1 MSFPVIWTEVEN
13 RLELSG
19 GTLTGSLNTKN
30 VSITGNLSV
39 TGSITGNASSATK
52 LATARTI
59 GISGGVTGTA
69 TGFNGTA
76 NISIPVTSID
86 SSYTQ
91 SVDGKLKTLHDVLLY
106 TNDASSVTGTLKITL
121 PVSWT
126 NTMMTVEFYIYN
138 YADNTSCKYTVSG
151 YNTTSGWTKVTC
163 LVEGYSIAVRL
174 AHDGEKCCIL
184 VGSTTQKW
192 QYPKLVVSKVIS
204 SYSGYD
210 KLTKDG
216 WTATIIDDETGI
228 TNIDTLSKN
237 TNFLVNRATRADYL
251 TTSRTISLTGDATAS
266 GSFNG
271 SANLSLATTLANS
284 GATAG
289 AYGPRANST
298 LTFGGVFKIPQ
309 VTVDAKGRVTYIAER
324 STQLPA
330 TPTTITG
337 NAGTATK
344 LQTART
350 IDGISFDGSANRIRY
365 GSCSTAAATAAK
377 VVTLTGFTLATG
389 AEVTVRFTVTN
400 TAANPTLNVNNT
412 GAKAITYRNA
422 AISAGYLA
430 ANRIYKFVYDGSQY
444 ELIGDINTDTNN
456 KVTMTV
462 TTTNAE
468 YPILTAY
475 TANRTATA
483 TEGARFAANVKIN
496 PSDNSITASK
506 INSNLTT
513 GTYVQGAAGNSL
525 LNSLATAGAYVSFL
539 RYPSIN
545 GVFTISGYQTGLEVD
560 YLTKAN
566 VDAGT
571 NTVTKKMSL
580 LNESGNTTFP
590 GTVTATAF
598 SGPASKLGTA
608 TVGSTSKP
616 IYLNAGTATALSA
629 TVGAANKPIYSNAG
643 TLTACSS
650 TVGSATQPTY
660 LNGGTVTACTSY
672 ASATVGNST
681 KWNGAAKT
689 VSTAAPSGGANG
701 DIWFQY

>member
-1 MSFPVIWTEVEN
+1 MSFPVTWTEVEN

-52 LATARTI
+52 LQTARTI
-59 GISGGVTGTA
+59 AISGGATGTA
-69 TGFNGTA
+69 TSFDGSA
-76 NISIPVTSID
+76 NITIPVTALD
-86 SSYTQ
+86 
-91 SVDGKLKTLHDVLLY
+91 
-106 TNDASSVTGTLKITL
+106 
-121 PVSWT
+121 
-126 NTMMTVEFYIYN
+126 
-138 YADNTSCKYTVSG
+138 
-151 YNTTSGWTKVTC
+151 
-163 LVEGYSIAVRL
+163 
-174 AHDGEKCCIL
+174 
-184 VGSTTQKW
+184 
-192 QYPKLVVSKVIS
+192 VSK
-204 SYSGYD
+204 
-210 KLTKDG
+210 
-216 WTATIIDDETGI
+216 
-228 TNIDTLSKN
+228 
-237 TNFLVNRATRADYL
+237 
-251 TTSRTISLTGDATAS
+251 
-266 GSFNG
+266 
-271 SANLSLATTLANS
+271 
-284 GATAG
+284 ATAG
-289 AYGPRANST
+289 TLST
-298 LTFGGVFKIPQ
+298 ARGG
-309 VTVDAKGRVTYIAER
+309 TGRTDGKAVA
-324 STQLPA
+324 LA
-330 TPTTITG
+330 
-337 NAGTATK
+337 
-344 LQTART
+344 TART
-350 IDGISFDGSANRIRY
+350 IDGISFNGSANCIRY
-365 GSCSTAAATAAK
+365 GSCSTAAATVEK
-377 VVTLTGFTLATG
+377 IVSLTGFTLATG

-400 TAANPTLNVNNT
+400 TAASPTLNVNST
-412 GAKAITYRNA
+412 GAKPIVYRNA

-462 TTTNAE
+462 TTTDTE
-468 YPILTAY
+468 YPILTTYAR
-475 TANRTATA
+475 NRTTTE

-506 INSNLTT
+506 INRNLTT

-525 LNSLATAGAYVSFL
+525 LNSLATAGTYVSFL
-539 RYPSIN
+539 RYPSTN
-545 GVFTISGYQTGLEVD
+545 GVFTISGYRSGLEID

-571 NTVTKKMSL
+571 NTVTKKISL

-616 IYLNAGTATALSA
+616 IYLNNGTATALSA

-650 TVGSATQPTY
+650 TVGSVTQPTY

-672 ASATVGNST
+672 ANATVGNST

>member
-1 MSFPVIWTEVEN
+1 MTIELYIWN
-13 RLELSG
+13 
-19 GTLTGSLNTKN
+19 
-30 VSITGNLSV
+30 
-39 TGSITGNASSATK
+39 
-52 LATARTI
+52 
-59 GISGGVTGTA
+59 
-69 TGFNGTA
+69 
-76 NISIPVTSID
+76 
-86 SSYTQ
+86 
-91 SVDGKLKTLHDVLLY
+91 
-106 TNDASSVTGTLKITL
+106 
-121 PVSWT
+121 W
-126 NTMMTVEFYIYN
+126 
-138 YADNTSCKYTVSG
+138 ADNTSSKYIISG
-151 YNTTSGWTKVTC
+151 YNYIDDPTWTKTTC
-163 LVEGYSIAVRL
+163 IVEGYNINVRL
-174 AHDGEKCCIL
+174 AHDGSKCCIL
-184 VGSTTQKW
+184 IGSTTQTW
-192 QYPKLVVSKVIS
+192 RYPKIVISKVIC
-204 SYSGYD
+204 GYNGWNSI
-210 KLTKDG
+210 TKNG
-216 WTATIIDDETGI
+216 WTAEFITDETSI
-228 TNIDTLSKN
+228 TNIVTPGRN

-271 SANLSLATTLANS
+271 SANLALSTTLADS
-284 GATAG
+284 GVIAG
-289 AYGPRANST
+289 SYGPTAAAT
-298 LTFGGVFKIPQ
+298 LAFGGTVNVPQ
-309 VTVDAKGRVTYIAER
+309 ITVDTKGR
-324 STQLPA
+324 STTIVNRAIKLPA
-330 TPTTITG
+330 APTTVTG

-344 LQTART
+344 LQTARTIAISGGATGTATSFDGSANISIPVTALDVSKATAGTLSTARGGTGRTDGKAVALATART

-365 GSCSTAAATAAK
+365 GSCSTAAATVEK
-377 VVTLTGFTLATG
+377 IVSLTGFTLATG

-400 TAANPTLNVNNT
+400 TAASPTLNVNNT
-412 GAKAITYRNA
+412 GAKPIVYRNA

-462 TTTNAE
+462 TTTDTE
-468 YPILTAY
+468 YPILTTYAG
-475 TANRTATA
+475 NRTTTA

-513 GTYVQGAAGNSL
+513 DTYVQGAAGNSL
-525 LNSLATAGAYVSFL
+525 LNSLAAAGTYVSFL
-539 RYPSIN
+539 RYPSTN
-545 GVFTISGYQTGLEVD
+545 GVFTISGYRSGLEID

-571 NTVTKKMSL
+571 NTVTKKISL

-616 IYLNAGTATALSA
+616 IYLSAGTATALSA
-629 TVGAANKPIYSNAG
+629 TIGAANKPIYSNAG

-681 KWNGAAKT
+681 KWNGATKT

>member
-1 MSFPVIWTEVEN
+1 MTIELYIWN
-13 RLELSG
+13 C
-19 GTLTGSLNTKN
+19 
-30 VSITGNLSV
+30 
-39 TGSITGNASSATK
+39 
-52 LATARTI
+52 
-59 GISGGVTGTA
+59 
-69 TGFNGTA
+69 A
-76 NISIPVTSID
+76 N
-86 SSYTQ
+86 
-91 SVDGKLKTLHDVLLY
+91 
-106 TNDASSVTGTLKITL
+106 
-121 PVSWT
+121 
-126 NTMMTVEFYIYN
+126 
-138 YADNTSCKYTVSG
+138 NTSSKYIISG
-151 YNTTSGWTKVTC
+151 YNYIDDPTWTKTTC
-163 LVEGYSIAVRL
+163 IVEGYNINVRL
-174 AHDGEKCCIL
+174 AHDGSKCCIL
-184 VGSTTQKW
+184 IGSTTQTW
-192 QYPKLVVSKVIS
+192 RYPKVVISKVIC
-204 SYSGYD
+204 GYNGWNSI
-210 KLTKDG
+210 TKNG
-216 WTATIIDDETGI
+216 WTAEFITDETSI
-228 TNIDTLSKN
+228 TNIVTPSRN
-237 TNFLVNRATRADYL
+237 TNFLVNRAARADYL

-271 SANLSLATTLANS
+271 SANLALSTTLADS
-284 GATAG
+284 GVTAG
-289 AYGPRANST
+289 SYGPTGNATMS
-298 LTFGGVFKIPQ
+298 FGGTVNVPQ
-309 VTVDAKGRVTYIAER
+309 ITVDAKGR
-324 STQLPA
+324 STTIVNRAIKLPA
-330 TPTTITG
+330 APTTVTG

-350 IDGISFDGSANRIRY
+350 IAISGGATGTATSFDGSANITIPVTALDVSKATAGTLSTARGGTGRTDGKAVALATARTIDGISFDGSANCIRY
-365 GSCSTAAATAAK
+365 GSCSTAAATVEK
-377 VVTLTGFTLATG
+377 IVSLTGFTLATG

-400 TAANPTLNVNNT
+400 TAASPTLNVNST
-412 GAKAITYRNA
+412 GAKPIVYRNA

-444 ELIGDINTDTNN
+444 ELIGDINIDTNN

-462 TTTNAE
+462 TTTDTE
-468 YPILTAY
+468 YPILTTYAD
-475 TANRTATA
+475 NRTTTA

-525 LNSLATAGAYVSFL
+525 LNSLATAGTYVSFL
-539 RYPSIN
+539 RYPSTN
-545 GVFTISGYQTGLEVD
+545 GVFTISGYQSGLEID

-571 NTVTKKMSL
+571 NTVTKKISL

>member
-1 MSFPVIWTEVEN
+1 MTIELYIWN
-13 RLELSG
+13 
-19 GTLTGSLNTKN
+19 
-30 VSITGNLSV
+30 
-39 TGSITGNASSATK
+39 
-52 LATARTI
+52 
-59 GISGGVTGTA
+59 
-69 TGFNGTA
+69 
-76 NISIPVTSID
+76 
-86 SSYTQ
+86 
-91 SVDGKLKTLHDVLLY
+91 
-106 TNDASSVTGTLKITL
+106 
-121 PVSWT
+121 W
-126 NTMMTVEFYIYN
+126 
-138 YADNTSCKYTVSG
+138 ADNTSSKYIISG
-151 YNTTSGWTKVTC
+151 YNYIDDPTWTKTTC
-163 LVEGYSIAVRL
+163 IVEGYNINVRL
-174 AHDGEKCCIL
+174 AHDGSKCCIL
-184 VGSTTQKW
+184 IGSTTQTW
-192 QYPKLVVSKVIS
+192 RYPKIVISKVIC
-204 SYSGYD
+204 GYNGWNSI
-210 KLTKDG
+210 TKNG
-216 WTATIIDDETGI
+216 WTAEFITDETSI
-228 TNIDTLSKN
+228 TNIVTPGRN

-271 SANLSLATTLANS
+271 SANLALSTTLADS
-284 GATAG
+284 GVTAG
-289 AYGPRANST
+289 SYGPTAAAT
-298 LTFGGVFKIPQ
+298 LAFGGTVNVPQ
-309 VTVDAKGRVTYIAER
+309 ITVDAKGR
-324 STQLPA
+324 STTIVNRAIKLPA
-330 TPTTITG
+330 APTTVTG

-344 LQTART
+344 LQTARTIAISGGATGTSTSFDGSANITIPVTALDVSKATAGTLSTARGGTGRTDGKAVALATART

-365 GSCSTAAATAAK
+365 GSCSTAAATVEK
-377 VVTLTGFTLATG
+377 IVSLTGFTLATG

-400 TAANPTLNVNNT
+400 TAASPTLNVNNT
-412 GAKAITYRNA
+412 GAKPIVYRNA

-462 TTTNAE
+462 TTTDTE
-468 YPILTAY
+468 YPILTTYAG
-475 TANRTATA
+475 NRTTTA

-513 GTYVQGAAGNSL
+513 DTYVQGAAGNSL
-525 LNSLATAGAYVSFL
+525 LNSLAAAGTYVSFL
-539 RYPSIN
+539 RYPSTN
-545 GVFTISGYQTGLEVD
+545 GVFTISGYRSGLEID

-571 NTVTKKMSL
+571 NTVTKKISL

-616 IYLNAGTATALSA
+616 IYLSAGTATALSA

-681 KWNGAAKT
+681 KWNGATKT